1 MLYSTRFSSPLGDIY
16 LQSDGE
22 NLTGATFGVPQV
34 DGTVGEGTGDCP
46 ALAAARRW
54 LRKYFGG
61 ERPDFLP
68 PLKLEGSPF
77 RRAVWDELIKIPYGC
92 TVTYGQIARA
102 LESSGK
108 FARVAAQAV
117 GGAVGANPVAVIVPC
132 HRVIGAD
139 KSLTGYASGLDI
151 KRALLALEGISV
163 RGGFVL

>member
-1 MLYSTRFSSPLGDIY
+1 MLYSTRFLSPLGEMY

-22 NLTGATFGVPQV
+22 YLTGATFGVPQGAASV
-34 DGTVGEGTGDCP
+34 AEATGSCP

-54 LRKYFGG
+54 LCAYFGG

-68 PLKLEGSPF
+68 PLKPEGSLF
-77 RRAVWDELIKIPYGC
+77 RRAVWGELIKIPYGC

-102 LESSGK
+102 LEESGK

-139 KSLTGYASGLDI
+139 GSLTGYASGLDK
-151 KRALLALEGISV
+151 KRALLALEGIRV
-163 RGGFVL
+163 RGDFVV